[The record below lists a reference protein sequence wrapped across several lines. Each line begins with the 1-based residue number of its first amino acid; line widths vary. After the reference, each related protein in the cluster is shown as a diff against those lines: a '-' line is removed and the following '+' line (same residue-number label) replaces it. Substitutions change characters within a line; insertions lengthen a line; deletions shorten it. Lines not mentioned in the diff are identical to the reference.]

1 MFVHVGAASTNTE
14 SESGSWSPVHG
25 ECCIYLFWVFADQ
38 LLFWATL
45 VGVLLL
51 PAEHSCEDARF
62 LFGKLMEMTASTNRC
77 FSPSNLGK
85 VFLHD
90 EALKT
95 PVCLRLPL
103 LSFGSTGTRLQLM
116 ARSGEDLFPPVASR
130 WLDRSS
136 NCC

>member
-25 ECCIYLFWVFADQ
+25 ECFIYLFWVFADQ

-62 LFGKLMEMTASTNRC
+62 LFVKLMKATAGTNR
-77 FSPSNLGK
+77 NLC
-85 VFLHD
+85 
-90 EALKT
+90 
-95 PVCLRLPL
+95 PPI
-103 LSFGSTGTRLQLM
+103 
-116 ARSGEDLFPPVASR
+116 SGE
-130 WLDRSS
+130 
-136 NCC
+136 